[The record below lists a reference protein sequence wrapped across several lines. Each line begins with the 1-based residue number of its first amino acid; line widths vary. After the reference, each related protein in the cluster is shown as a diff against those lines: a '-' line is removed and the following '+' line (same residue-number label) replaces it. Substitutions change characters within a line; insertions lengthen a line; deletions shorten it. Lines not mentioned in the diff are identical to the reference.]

1 MLFQRLVTHSYGVA
15 INRNPILFRK
25 ATTNY
30 HTLKNVFLLINSFFY
45 LTLQQF
51 CSAQEPRRG
60 LRIKR
65 ESGES
70 PVQSRCCEPKTKYS
84 G

>member
-1 MLFQRLVTHSYGVA
+1 MKVADLTHLSNGIIFSY
-15 INRNPILFRK
+15 
-25 ATTNY
+25 
-30 HTLKNVFLLINSFFY
+30 LLIYSFFY

-70 PVQSRCCEPKTKYS
+70 PVQSRCCEP
-84 G
+84 